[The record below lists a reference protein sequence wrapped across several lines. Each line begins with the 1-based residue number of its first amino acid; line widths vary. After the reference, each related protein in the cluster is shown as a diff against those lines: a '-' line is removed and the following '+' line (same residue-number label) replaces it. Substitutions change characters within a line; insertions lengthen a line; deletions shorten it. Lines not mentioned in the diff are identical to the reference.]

1 MITFDLEWE
10 QYRLHL
16 GMQSLK
22 EVKVLEIETKYRTPV
37 SELEFSTVKELI
49 EKTYLLFNEMIQLF
63 EHQMAIKEGR
73 KPKQLSFLKD

>member
-1 MITFDLEWE
+1 MIFIVM
-10 QYRLHL
+10 R
-16 GMQSLK
+16 S
-22 EVKVLEIETKYRTPV
+22 VKRCMIIVCTKLEIETKYRTPV

-63 EHQMAIKEGR
+63 EHQMAIEEGR